1 MANVNITFNGK
12 EFLLACDDGQE
23 EHLIE
28 LAEQLNNR
36 FAGLKSQLGN
46 IGENKL
52 LLITSIKI
60 MDEYFETKKKIEE
73 KKKEFNDLSNKF
85 KELRSLVYQYRDNKE
100 KEIEILKENQESF
113 REEIEKNKEVYE
125 KIIDDAAHKIETF
138 IQKANSDNQI
148 Q

>member
-12 EFLLACDDGQE
+12 EFLLSCEDGQE
-23 EHLIE
+23 EHLME
-28 LAEQLNNR
+28 LAEQLNVK
-36 FAGLKSQLGN
+36 FADLKSKLGN

-52 LLITSIKI
+52 LLITSIKVI
-60 MDEYFETKKKIEE
+60 DEYFETKKKIDE
-73 KKKEFNDLSNKF
+73 KKKELNDLSNKF
-85 KELRSLVYQYRDNKE
+85 KELKSLVYQYRDDKE

-125 KIIDDAAHKIETF
+125 KIIDDAAEKIESF
-138 IQKANSDNQI
+138 IQKTNSDKQI

>member
-12 EFLLACDDGQE
+12 EFLLSCDDGQE
-23 EHLIE
+23 EHLVE
-28 LAEQLNNR
+28 LSEQLNNK
-36 FAGLKSQLGN
+36 FANLKSKLGN

>member
-1 MANVNITFNGK
+1 MANVNVTFNGK
-12 EFLLACDDGQE
+12 EFLLSCEDGQE

-28 LAEQLNNR
+28 LAEHLNNK
-36 FAGLKSQLGN
+36 FDGLKSKLGN

-52 LLITSIKI
+52 LLITSVKV

-73 KKKEFNDLSNKF
+73 KKKELNDLSNKF
-85 KELRSLVYQYRDNKE
+85 KELKSLVYQYRESKE
-100 KEIEILKENQESF
+100 KEIEVLKQNQESF
-113 REEIEKNKEVYE
+113 KEEIEKNKEVYE
-125 KIIDDAAHKIETF
+125 KIISDAADKIETF

>member
-12 EFLLACDDGQE
+12 EFILSCDDGQE
-23 EHLIE
+23 EHLVE
-28 LAEQLNNR
+28 LSEQLNNK
-36 FAGLKSQLGN
+36 FTNLKSQLGN

-52 LLITSIKI
+52 LLITSIKV

-73 KKKEFNDLSNKF
+73 KKKELNDLSNKF

-100 KEIEILKENQESF
+100 KEVEILKENQENF
-113 REEIEKNKEVYE
+113 KEEIEKNKEVYE
-125 KIIDDAAHKIETF
+125 KMIDDAAEKIETF
-138 IQKANSDNQI
+138 IQKASSDNQI

>member
-12 EFLLACDDGQE
+12 EFILSCDDGQE

-28 LAEQLNNR
+28 LSEQLNNK
-36 FAGLKSQLGN
+36 FATLKSQLGN

-52 LLITSIKI
+52 LLITSIKV

-73 KKKEFNDLSNKF
+73 KKRELNDLSNKF
-85 KELRSLVYQYRDNKE
+85 KELKSLVFQYRDNKE

-125 KIIDDAAHKIETF
+125 KIIDDAADKIETF
-138 IQKANSDNQI
+138 IQQADSDNQI